1 MEKTIDDLK
10 LEADTLGIQY
20 SPNIGAGKLQ
30 AKIDEYYENESKVT
44 TIEVPSESPTV
55 KITDKEKA
63 RLEALKVIK
72 EQERENAMPVVV
84 KITMVDKREAST
96 ATEAYFNNGDY
107 AIRVPLDVFVEMPK
121 ALVAMAEGAKALIH
135 MEVNGVTV
143 PKMTKKYVV
152 EYKEGR

>member
-20 SPNIGAGKLQ
+20 SPNIGASKLQ
-30 AKIDEYYENESKVT
+30 AKIDEYYENESKAA
-44 TIEVPSESPTV
+44 TIEVPSESPAV

-72 EQERENAMPVVV
+72 EQERENAKPVVV

-96 ATEAYFNNGDY
+96 ATEAYFNNGDF
-107 AIRVPLDVFVEMPK
+107 AMRVPLDVFVEMPK
-121 ALVAMAEGAKALIH
+121 ALVAMAEDARALIH
-135 MEVNGVTV
+135 MEVNGATV

-152 EYKEGR
+152 EHKQ